1 MLISKLMNLKT
12 AVLLVLVIMMWPGRT
27 ERSLRNTST
36 ATYERHRDT
45 GVWDRC
51 RPRVLCG
58 MLDAATSR
66 SAFVIM
72 IICGT
77 HSSKLRTEE
86 DPTLDAPASSSP
98 RKKFKGAP
106 YATRT
111 SDERSTGGKYGRLQ
125 RLE

>member
-1 MLISKLMNLKT
+1 
-12 AVLLVLVIMMWPGRT
+12 
-27 ERSLRNTST
+27 
-36 ATYERHRDT
+36 
-45 GVWDRC
+45 
-51 RPRVLCG
+51 

-66 SAFVIM
+66 PAFKFAIM

-86 DPTLDAPASSSP
+86 GLALGSPASSSP